1 MSRHILTLSC
11 SIATSRM
18 TPNTYRRQIK
28 DAIVSALRTRND
40 VAGCWEG
47 GSAAT
52 GRLDEFSDIDLVI
65 VASLDAADAIFAA
78 VENAISA
85 VGEISHRWHVDPP
98 PFQDTAQRFYF
109 LAGAPRFFAV
119 DCVIVTATGIA
130 QFLERERHGEPQ
142 VEFDRTGQIA
152 ALPLDEQTLAAR
164 RAHRLGQLRGAVPIY
179 LMLVEKE
186 LARDH
191 LLEAFGF
198 YQTLLRALIELLGMR
213 YRPHRFDYGWRY
225 VETELPE
232 HAQHLIERYAFVA
245 DHGRLRQLSAELG
258 DELARRLETTTP

>member
-1 MSRHILTLSC
+1 
-11 SIATSRM
+11 M
-18 TPNTYRRQIK
+18 TPNIYRRQVK
-28 DAIVSALRTRND
+28 DAIVSALRARSD

-65 VASLDAADAIFAA
+65 VASLDAAEAIFAA
-78 VENAISA
+78 VEDALSS
-85 VGEISHRWHVDPP
+85 VGEISHRWHVNPP
-98 PFQDTAQRFYF
+98 PFRDTAQRFYF

-119 DCVIVTATGIA
+119 DCVVVTPTGIA

-142 VEFDRTGQIA
+142 VQFDRSGQIT
-152 ALPLDEQTLAAR
+152 ALPLDEHALANQR
-164 RAHRLGQLRGAVPIY
+164 EHRLGQLRGAVPIY

-191 LLEAFGF
+191 PLEALGF

-232 HAQHLIERYAFVA
+232 HAQRLIERYAFVA
-245 DHGRLRQLSAELG
+245 DHRRLRHLSGELG
-258 DELARRLETTTP
+258 EELTRRLETATA

>member
-1 MSRHILTLSC
+1 M
-11 SIATSRM
+11 TSPE
-18 TPNTYRRQIK
+18 PNTYRRQIK
-28 DAIVSALRTRND
+28 NAIVSAIRARND

-52 GRLDEFSDIDLVI
+52 GRVDEFSDIDLVI
-65 VASLDAADAIFAA
+65 VASLDVADAIFAA
-78 VENAISA
+78 VEDAIST

-98 PFQDTAQRFYF
+98 PFRDTAQRFYF

-142 VEFDRTGQIA
+142 VQFDRSGQIA
-152 ALPLDEQTLAAR
+152 ALPLDEHALATR
-164 RAHRLGQLRGAVPIY
+164 REHRLGQLRGAVPIY

-191 LLEAFGF
+191 PLEALGF
-198 YQTLLRALIELLGMR
+198 YQVLLRALIELLGMR
-213 YRPHRFDYGWRY
+213 YRPHRFDYAWRY

-232 HAQHLIERYAFVA
+232 DAQHLIEGYAFVA
-245 DHGRLRQLSAELG
+245 DTGRLRRLSAELG
-258 DELARRLETTTP
+258 EELTRQLETATP

>member
-1 MSRHILTLSC
+1 
-11 SIATSRM
+11 M
-18 TPNTYRRQIK
+18 TPNTYRRQVK
-28 DAIVSALRTRND
+28 DAIVSVLRARND

-52 GRLDEFSDIDLVI
+52 GRVDEFSDVDLVI
-65 VASLDAADAIFAA
+65 VASLDVADAIFTA
-78 VENAISA
+78 VEDAIST

-98 PFQDTAQRFYF
+98 PFRDTAQRFYF
-109 LAGAPRFFAV
+109 LAGAPQFFAV

-142 VEFDRTGQIA
+142 VQFDRTGQIA
-152 ALPLDEQTLAAR
+152 ALPVDEQALAAR
-164 RAHRLGQLRGAVPIY
+164 RAHRVGQLRGSVPIY

-186 LARDH
+186 LARGH
-191 LLEAFGF
+191 PLEALGF
-198 YQTLLRALIELLGMR
+198 YQALLRALIELLGMQ

-232 HAQHLIERYAFVA
+232 DAQHLIERYAFVA
-245 DHGRLRQLSAELG
+245 DHGQLRNLSGELG
-258 DELARRLETTTP
+258 AELARRLETAVA